1 MRLALLLS
9 LFTLVA
15 CVPKATVTG
24 ETTTGNINASAPY
37 MWSSSAFPRDLK
49 ISKNFSEA
57 EAANIVAMS
66 TAWKSA
72 VSNKKEFFKHTET
85 TDEVDRPGL
94 DLDSLGKD
102 KITGIYKIDH
112 WPKDLPSSAL
122 AVTQIFGRRYNIG
135 DPDEYVRIEHADILI
150 NENLYDFRT
159 SGSANNNYDL
169 QTVVLHEMG
178 HFLGLSHR
186 NSGSNSVMV
195 PTIGSS
201 TVARSPTSVDI
212 LDIADRYNISIGS
225 GGSQA
230 MTAQKPRY
238 YAPKPGDAGTPL
250 RMLIELHANGEC
262 VHRENGVVI
271 QRHSSK

>member
-1 MRLALLLS
+1 
-9 LFTLVA
+9 
-15 CVPKATVTG
+15 
-24 ETTTGNINASAPY
+24 
-37 MWSSSAFPRDLK
+37 
-49 ISKNFSEA
+49 
-57 EAANIVAMS
+57 
-66 TAWKSA
+66 
-72 VSNKKEFFKHTET
+72 
-85 TDEVDRPGL
+85 
-94 DLDSLGKD
+94 
-102 KITGIYKIDH
+102 
-112 WPKDLPSSAL
+112 
-122 AVTQIFGRRYNIG
+122 
-135 DPDEYVRIEHADILI
+135 
-150 NENLYDFRT
+150 
-159 SGSANNNYDL
+159 
-169 QTVVLHEMG
+169 
-178 HFLGLSHR
+178 
-186 NSGSNSVMV
+186 MV